1 MKELQYSKDIKEEL
15 IKVWNKG
22 LILRQ
27 KLSINQAQ
35 IVIEFPYKI
44 KLKQPA
50 SKDRADIS
58 NFNKIKDWCKHWN
71 EQSDKFAKDGIKINI
86 DKTSINDRNLGKQ
99 ELPAYIVVND
109 INSFIHYIKKEKEIK
124 KFEEI
129 AKVIS
134 NECPNLL
141 NLMNDKPFDFLK
153 YDTLEWHKIIQVS
166 IWIANNPN
174 PNIYLRELEIPNIDT
189 KFIEK
194 HDGILKKVINF
205 FINKEEND
213 FSTNNFEERY
223 GFKRKPVTVR
233 FRILDEK
240 MAINGLT
247 DLEIP
252 IEDFANLKLPAKK
265 AFIIENKITG
275 LSFPDVKSAIVIF
288 GLGYGL
294 DRLKKCYWLNNLE
307 LYYWGDLD
315 TNGFVML
322 DQFRSYFSS
331 VKSMLMTSE
340 IIKAHKDMWV
350 TEEKQTDRELSHLT
364 EDETNTYKELI
375 ENKYA
380 NNLRL
385 EQERINFTFVKEFL
399 NGK

>member
-15 IKVWNKG
+15 NKVWNKG

-27 KLSINQAQ
+27 KLSINKDQK
-35 IVIEFPYKI
+35 VIEFPYKI
-44 KLKQPA
+44 RLRQPA

-58 NFNKIKDWCKHWN
+58 NYNTIKAWCNHWK
-71 EQSDKFAKDGIKINI
+71 EQYDFFSKQKLNI
-86 DKTSINDRNLGKQ
+86 SIEYMQINDRILGKQ
-99 ELPAYIVVND
+99 ELPADIVVKD
-109 INSFIHYIKKEKEIK
+109 INSFILYIKKEKEIK
-124 KFEEI
+124 QFEEI
-129 AKVIS
+129 ANVIS
-134 NECPNLL
+134 DEYSDLL

-153 YDTLEWHKIIQVS
+153 YDSKEWHKIIQVS

-174 PNIYLRELEIPNIDT
+174 PNIYLRELEIPNVDT

-205 FINKEEND
+205 LLNKDEKD
-213 FSTNNFEERY
+213 FATNNFEERY
-223 GFKRKPVTVR
+223 GFKRKPVTVH
-233 FRILDEK
+233 FRILDK
-240 MAINGLT
+240 DLAINGLT

-252 IEDFANLKLPAKK
+252 IEDFARLNILAKK

-275 LSFPDVKSAIVIF
+275 LSFPNVKSAIVIF

-294 DRLKKCYWLNNLE
+294 DRLKKCDWLDNLE

-322 DQFRSYFSS
+322 DQFRSYFPL
-331 VKSMLMTSE
+331 VKSMLMNSE
-340 IIKAHKDMWV
+340 IIKEHKEMWV
-350 TEEKQTDRELSHLT
+350 KEEKQSIKELTHLT
-364 EDETNTYKELI
+364 ADEAKTYKELK
-375 ENKYA
+375 ENKYT

-385 EQERINFTFVKEFL
+385 EQERINFSFVKEFL
-399 NGK
+399 NRL